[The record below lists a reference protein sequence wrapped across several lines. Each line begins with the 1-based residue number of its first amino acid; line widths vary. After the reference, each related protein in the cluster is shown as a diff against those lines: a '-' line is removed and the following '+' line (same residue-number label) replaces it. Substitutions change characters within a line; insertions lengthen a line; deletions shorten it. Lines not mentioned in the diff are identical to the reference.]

1 MPIGKLYRT
10 WKEQLRAFRP
20 NQRIT
25 QIENFAWMMVGI
37 DQSRS
42 AHLSK
47 IAGKVYGQ
55 AKLLSAVKRF
65 ERFLFNKAIEARA
78 WYQPIA
84 KQWIVAQWQQLG
96 EIRLSVDGAKVGFAH
111 QLLMVSVAY
120 RRRSLPIAWDWVKQV
135 RGHSSAEKQIEL
147 LKYVKTLLPKKV
159 VVVLVGD
166 SEFGSIQAMNQLH
179 QWRWY
184 YALRQIQAF
193 ELAKMMPGKLWKAL

>member
-25 QIENFAWMMVGI
+25 
-37 DQSRS
+37 
-42 AHLSK
+42 H
-47 IAGKVYGQ
+47 
-55 AKLLSAVKRF
+55 
-65 ERFLFNKAIEARA
+65 EARA

-120 RRRSLPIAWDWVKQV
+120 RSRSLPIASDWGKQV

-147 LKYVKTLLPKKV
+147 LKYV
-159 VVVLVGD
+159 
-166 SEFGSIQAMNQLH
+166 
-179 QWRWY
+179 
-184 YALRQIQAF
+184 
-193 ELAKMMPGKLWKAL
+193 